1 MRCDRGEPNE
11 LLPIST
17 DFLYLILSCLPL
29 PIFLSGELE
38 QVTMHLQHKVNAEL
52 HVLVISVDR
61 IKHIA
66 IAGDFLLRSINGLDL
81 FLNELNDSI
90 VRRRYTFDAVA

>member
-1 MRCDRGEPNE
+1 
-11 LLPIST
+11 
-17 DFLYLILSCLPL
+17 
-29 PIFLSGELE
+29 
-38 QVTMHLQHKVNAEL
+38 MHLQHEVNAEL

-66 IAGDFLLRSINGLDL
+66 IARDFLLRSITGLDL

-90 VRRRYTFDAVA
+90 VPLHIRYGCWIQYFE